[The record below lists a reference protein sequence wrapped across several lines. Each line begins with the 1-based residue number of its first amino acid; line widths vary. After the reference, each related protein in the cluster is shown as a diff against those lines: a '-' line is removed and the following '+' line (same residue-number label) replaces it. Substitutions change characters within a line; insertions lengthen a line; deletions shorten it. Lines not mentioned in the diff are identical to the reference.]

1 MIEQLVFGQ
10 VVQMPEAPN
19 IAREIVLG
27 TGMSVHTDAYSV
39 SRACA
44 TSFQAVAN
52 VAESL
57 MAGTIRAGIAGGADS
72 SSVLPIGV
80 SKKLARTLV
89 DANKARTL
97 GQRLKLFSRLRLR
110 DLLPVPPA
118 VAEYSTGLRMG
129 DTAEQMAKTWGI
141 TREQQDALA
150 HRSHQLAAKAWEEG
164 KLASEVMTAYVPPF
178 REPLENDNNI
188 RKNSTLADYQKLRP
202 AFDRRHGTVTAANS
216 TPLTDGAAA
225 VIMMTESQ
233 AKALGLTP
241 LGYLRSYAFTAI
253 DVRQD
258 MLLGPAWST
267 PLALERAGL
276 TLADL
281 TLIDMHEAFAA
292 QTLANLQCLA
302 SDRFAR
308 DVLGRSQATGEVDE
322 SKFNVLGG
330 SIAYGHPFA
339 ATGAR
344 MITQTLHELRR
355 RGRIWSGYRLRG
367 GWSRRGDDSGGGIM
381 DMTSAFTLD
390 IRPDNVAVITIDAP
404 GEKMNTLKAEFG
416 QQVRAI
422 VRQIRDNKSLRGAVL
437 ISAKPDNFIA
447 GADINMIARCATAQE
462 AEALARQGQQIMAEI
477 HGLAIPVIAA
487 IHGACLGG
495 GLELALACHGRV
507 CSDDEKTRLG
517 LPEVQLGLLPGSGGT
532 QRLPR
537 LIGVSGALEMIL
549 TGKQLR
555 PRQALKAGLVDE
567 VRNRFCCRRRWNWR

>member
-1 MIEQLVFGQ
+1 MSQALPLITRQGDRIAIVRGLRTPFARQATVFHGVPAVDLGKMVVGEMLARSDIPADVIEQLVFGQ

-80 SKKLARTLV
+80 SKTLARTLV

-97 GQRLKLFSRLRLR
+97 SQKLKLFSRLRPR
-110 DLLPVPPA
+110 DLLPVPRRWRNIQPVCGWA
-118 VAEYSTGLRMG
+118 IPRNRWRKVGVSPGNNRMR
-129 DTAEQMAKTWGI
+129 WRI
-141 TREQQDALA
+141 VP
-150 HRSHQLAAKAWEEG
+150 HQLAAKAWEEG
-164 KLASEVMTAYVPPF
+164 KLSAEVMTAYAPPF
-178 REPLENDNNI
+178 REPLEQDNNI

-202 AFDRRHGTVTAANS
+202 AFDRKHGTVTAANS

-225 VIMMTESQ
+225 VILMTESR
-233 AKALGLTP
+233 AKELGLTP

-253 DVRQD
+253 DVWQD

-302 SDRFAR
+302 SERFAR
-308 DVLGRSQATGEVDE
+308 EVLGRSQATGEVDE

-355 RGRIWSGYRLRG
+355 RGG
-367 GWSRRGDDSGGGIM
+367 GFGLVTACAAGGLGAAM
-381 DMTSAFTLD
+381 
-390 IRPDNVAVITIDAP
+390 
-404 GEKMNTLKAEFG
+404 
-416 QQVRAI
+416 I
-422 VRQIRDNKSLRGAVL
+422 V
-437 ISAKPDNFIA
+437 
-447 GADINMIARCATAQE
+447 E
-462 AEALARQGQQIMAEI
+462 AE
-477 HGLAIPVIAA
+477 
-487 IHGACLGG
+487 
-495 GLELALACHGRV
+495 
-507 CSDDEKTRLG
+507 
-517 LPEVQLGLLPGSGGT
+517 
-532 QRLPR
+532 
-537 LIGVSGALEMIL
+537 
-549 TGKQLR
+549 
-555 PRQALKAGLVDE
+555 
-567 VRNRFCCRRRWNWR
+567 